1 MINVVVVSFKDGE
14 EEHLIAYN
22 TIPVEGGLANITLWI
37 VIFILFLILFV
48 IFTTYWLYN
57 NIQEKKEE
65 IEKDANEVIQ
75 AEEVINEDVEPIN
88 DNDGNDTEDD

>member
-1 MINVVVVSFKDGE
+1 MLS
-14 EEHLIAYN
+14 
-22 TIPVEGGLANITLWI
+22 
-37 VIFILFLILFV
+37 
-48 IFTTYWLYN
+48 TTYWLYN

-88 DNDGNDTEDD
+88 DNDENDTEDD